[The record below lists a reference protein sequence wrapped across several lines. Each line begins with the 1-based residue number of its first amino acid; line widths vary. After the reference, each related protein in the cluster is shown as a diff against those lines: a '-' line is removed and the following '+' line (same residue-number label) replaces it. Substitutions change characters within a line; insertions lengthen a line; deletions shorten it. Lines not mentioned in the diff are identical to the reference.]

1 MLRRETMIFAA
12 IIMVL
17 LPLASVELDVSIVS
31 ASVVQNNDPIRVVV
45 SVEML
50 KAIVSPIIDGVG
62 EVYPIISGGVEPHSF
77 TLTPSII
84 HDVCRS
90 DLIVVTGHMEWE
102 NKLVEEA
109 AKVRGV
115 NADLISINLLELDGI
130 KILSL
135 DGGRNVHGFWL
146 LPDNAIIIAREV
158 KDRILKM
165 RPDLSQRVTENYVK
179 FERRV
184 LDLKNFLEGL
194 SDRYNVCGKSVV
206 IGFYAEMYIVEAL
219 GLKVGSWLMGEEE
232 MISPEKLKSV
242 YDGLRSG
249 EYTCIIFSDVAAL
262 RENTKRILE
271 EVSEKTGCPVA
282 YVLTVS
288 SDGLDDYNAVMYY
301 NAGQIYCALL
311 TSHPP
316 AQSSPDIYLFTI
328 MALLVIIAFE
338 TSLLIRRGSSK

>member
-1 MLRRETMIFAA
+1 MLRKETIIFAA

-17 LPLASVELDVSIVS
+17 LPLAGNVSIVS
-31 ASVVQNNDPIRVVV
+31 ASIMQNNNPIRVVV

-50 KAIVSPIIDGVG
+50 KAIVSPIINGVG
-62 EVYPIISGGVEPHSF
+62 EVYPIISEEAEPHSF

-115 NADLISINLLELDGI
+115 NADLISINLLELDGV

-146 LPDNAIIIAREV
+146 LPDNAIIIAKEV
-158 KDRILKM
+158 KDRISKM
-165 RPDLSQRVTENYVK
+165 RLDLSQRITENYVK

-194 SDRYNVCGKSVV
+194 SDRYNIRGKSVV

-219 GLKVGSWLMGEEE
+219 RLQVGSWLMGEEG
-232 MISPEKLKSV
+232 MISPERLKSV
-242 YDGLRSG
+242 YNGLRSG
-249 EYTCIIFSDVAAL
+249 EYICIIFSDVAAL
-262 RENTKRILE
+262 MENTKRILE

-288 SDGLDDYNAVMYY
+288 SGGLDDYNAVMCY

-311 TSHPP
+311 TSRPP
-316 AQSSPDIYLFTI
+316 AHSSPDIYLFTI
-328 MALLVIIAFE
+328 VALLVIVTFE
-338 TSLLIRRGSSK
+338 TALLIRRAK